1 MSTPTLKHVFTLAI
15 TPKAPVNAGETPRG
29 KANWFEVTDGTIVGA
44 DGTHI
49 ADITTGGGD
58 YLTRFVE
65 DSAAEIDMRLIAK
78 FSNGELLRLNVTG
91 FDYFDPATI
100 LALDGRAGEQP
111 GNNASDITE
120 PYGFEIIK
128 ATTASKEY
136 RWLNFAVLLAHVSF
150 VAGATGIESVVYKVF
165 HVTK

>member
-1 MSTPTLKHVFTLAI
+1 MLVRLQEEKQTGSKSQTAQLLEQTEPTLQI
-15 TPKAPVNAGETPRG
+15 SPPVVET
-29 KANWFEVTDGTIVGA
+29 I
-44 DGTHI
+44 
-49 ADITTGGGD
+49 
-58 YLTRFVE
+58 E